1 MSPRAKKR
9 EVEVEEDDNVES
21 DELLTFRDFVM
32 ARLAAAR
39 VSAQAAI
46 EQIDAALGHFVDPD
60 EDKDGAERG
69 ELLEGALEAIGE
81 ATRGIEAAQHIWD
94 NEEIEDEGE
103 PEIDL
108 DDDDEDDED

>member
-1 MSPRAKKR
+1 VSPRAKKR
-9 EVEVEEDDNVES
+9 EVEVEEDDES

-60 EDKDGAERG
+60 EDKGGTERG

-81 ATRGIEAAQHIWD
+81 ASRGIEAAQHIWD
-94 NEEIEDEGE
+94 NEEVEDDGE
-103 PEIDL
+103 PDL
-108 DDDDEDDED
+108 DLDEDEDDED